1 MRCQSRSSAEQ
12 TKSDAYSRV
21 DETERL
27 LTEVETDIVDSGE
40 KSTNDRG
47 GGRSAED
54 ALEAALKSDGVV
66 GTIS

>member
-1 MRCQSRSSAEQ
+1 MPSKASKGHGRRGG
-12 TKSDAYSRV
+12 R
-21 DETERL
+21 RL
-27 LTEVETDIVDSGE
+27 LLLAVVDSGE